1 MPPPVLEPP
10 TRAAETY
17 CAHQQARED
26 IVSSSVSKGKEESM
40 KVDLKLPGLG
50 ELHYENG
57 PMSSERFGAICVLV
71 GLAITG
77 FFVVEFF
84 RLVM

>member
-1 MPPPVLEPP
+1 
-10 TRAAETY
+10 
-17 CAHQQARED
+17 
-26 IVSSSVSKGKEESM
+26 M
-40 KVDLKLPGLG
+40 KVDLKLPGRG

-84 RLVM
+84 RLVT

>member
-1 MPPPVLEPP
+1 
-10 TRAAETY
+10 
-17 CAHQQARED
+17 
-26 IVSSSVSKGKEESM
+26 M
-40 KVDLKLPGLG
+40 KVDLKLPGRG

-57 PMSSERFGAICVLV
+57 PTSSERFGAICVLV

-84 RLVM
+84 RLVT